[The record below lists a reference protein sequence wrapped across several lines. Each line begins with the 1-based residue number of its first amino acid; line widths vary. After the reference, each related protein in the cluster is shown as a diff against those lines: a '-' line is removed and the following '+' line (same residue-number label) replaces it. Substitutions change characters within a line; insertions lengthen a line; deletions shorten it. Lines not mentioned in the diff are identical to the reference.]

1 VTGLLVTVIDERCRS
16 PFLRD
21 FPKSIASGVEDPT
34 MNPDQQPRSVV
45 ATFTYESENRL
56 TAISGDRG
64 AYPSEYSD
72 LPQELHY
79 EPRSPLFRFEHD
91 AQKGIFRLEWA
102 DGEVEVFRDKP
113 ARHLFVEPDAETG

>member
-1 VTGLLVTVIDERCRS
+1 
-16 PFLRD
+16 
-21 FPKSIASGVEDPT
+21 

-45 ATFTYESENRL
+45 AAFTCESENRL

-64 AYPSEYSD
+64 AYPSKSPD
-72 LPQELHY
+72 LPRERFHY

-91 AQKGIFRLEWA
+91 AQKGVFRLEWA

-113 ARHLFVEPDAETG
+113 ARHLVVEPDAGTGEMRPVLKRGRPTYLYLCREEREVR